1 MNENETILKEIL
13 EESVRR
19 EYEKYSNA
27 PEHKFSLRH
36 RLAMKR
42 IFARYEKNVRKL
54 KKADETDDIAHTP
67 LQSEKMPYYTLKQR
81 LIYALV
87 IILIMTML
95 TGCVISIRGITE
107 MQIDWLR
114 SRYDFPNMK
123 MEVGETFDV
132 DPNKQTQAVGIFW
145 ETKEYGNFLADL
157 VNMGLYTKD
166 EMETIRLKPSP
177 LDTRPRSQ
185 TYEIDFMP
193 VTIKLGNESPLE
205 SYRDYVSRLEERIE
219 HYNERAKDPSQAV
232 EGDKEFAELIEED
245 YLPLPKSFLELLE
258 KLYADNPDEDETLNN
273 QLADLDKD
281 DRRYLCEINEI

>member
-1 MNENETILKEIL
+1 MNENETIFKEIL
-13 EESVRR
+13 QEVVQSEIEE
-19 EYEKYSNA
+19 YSHA

-36 RLAMKR
+36 RLAMRR

-54 KKADETDDIAHTP
+54 KKAEETDDT
-67 LQSEKMPYYTLKQR
+67 QSEKMPYYTLKQR

-95 TGCVISIRGITE
+95 TGCVISFRGITE

-123 MEVGETFDV
+123 MEVGETFDI

-157 VNMGLYTKD
+157 VDMGLYTND
-166 EMETIRLKPSP
+166 EVETIRLKPFP

-205 SYRDYVSRLEERIE
+205 SYRDYVGRLEERIE
-219 HYNERAKDPSQAV
+219 HYSNRAKDPSQAV
-232 EGDKEFAELIEED
+232 EGDREFAELIAEH

-258 KLYADNPDEDETLNN
+258 KLYAEDPHDPDNADENPSSI
-273 QLADLDKD
+273 LANSDKD

>member
-13 EESVRR
+13 EELVQS
-19 EYEKYSNA
+19 EIAEYSNA

-36 RLAMKR
+36 RLAMRR
-42 IFARYEKNVRKL
+42 IFARYEKNVRRL
-54 KKADETDDIAHTP
+54 KKAEETDDTP

-87 IILIMTML
+87 IVLIMTML

-123 MEVGETFDV
+123 MEVGETFDI

-157 VNMGLYTKD
+157 VDMGLYTA
-166 EMETIRLKPSP
+166 EEVETIRLKPSP
-177 LDTRPRSQ
+177 IDTRPKPQ
-185 TYEIDFMP
+185 DYELRIVP

-205 SYRDYVSRLEERIE
+205 SYRDFVGRLEKDIKF
-219 HYNERAKDPSQAV
+219 YSERAKDPSQAV
-232 EGDKEFAELIEED
+232 EGDKEFAETIAEH

-258 KLYADNPDEDETLNN
+258 KLYAEDPGEDEKQNN
-273 QLADLDKD
+273 RLADLDKD

>member
-1 MNENETILKEIL
+1 MNENETVFKEIL
-13 EESVRR
+13 GKLIES
-19 EYEKYSNA
+19 EFAEFDNP

-54 KKADETDDIAHTP
+54 KKAEETDDTSF
-67 LQSEKMPYYTLKQR
+67 QSEKMPYYTLKQR

-123 MEVGETFDV
+123 VEVGETFDV
-132 DPNKQTQAVGIFW
+132 DPNKQTQVLGIYRQ
-145 ETKEYGNFLADL
+145 TDEYTNFLADL
-157 VNMGLYTKD
+157 VEMGLYTED
-166 EMETIRLKPSP
+166 EMETIRLKPAP
-177 LDTRPRSQ
+177 LDTRPQRNGELRV
-185 TYEIDFMP
+185 TP
-193 VTIKLGNESPLE
+193 VTINLGDESPLE
-205 SYRDYVSRLEERIE
+205 SYRDFVGRLEENIKF
-219 HYNERAKDPSQAV
+219 YSERAKAPSQAV
-232 EGDKEFAELIEED
+232 EGDKEFAETIAEH

-258 KLYADNPDEDETLNN
+258 KLYADDPHDSDNADEPPNN

>member
-1 MNENETILKEIL
+1 MDETVFRELL
-13 EESVRR
+13 RES
-19 EYEKYSNA
+19 YEQEFAEFDNA

-54 KKADETDDIAHTP
+54 KKTNVDYTP
-67 LQSEKMPYYTLKQR
+67 LQSESMPYYTIKQR

-87 IILIMTML
+87 IVIIMTML
-95 TGCVISIRGITE
+95 TGCVISIRGITDA
-107 MQIDWLR
+107 QLDWLR
-114 SRYDFPNMK
+114 SRYDFPDMK
-123 MEVGETFDV
+123 IWVGEEFEY
-132 DPNKQTQAVGIFW
+132 DPNKQTQALGIFW
-145 ETKEYGNFLADL
+145 ETKEYGDFLADL
-157 VNMGLYTKD
+157 VDMGLYTND
-166 EMETIRLKPSP
+166 EVETIRLKPAP

-185 TYEIDFMP
+185 TYEIDFTP
-193 VTIKLGNESPLE
+193 VTINLGDESPLE

-219 HYNERAKDPSQAV
+219 HYNERAQDPSQAV
-232 EGDKEFAELIEED
+232 EGDKEFAELIAED

-258 KLYADNPDEDETLNN
+258 KLYAEDPHNSDNADENPNN

>member
-1 MNENETILKEIL
+1 MNENETVFKEIL
-13 EESVRR
+13 GEWVES
-19 EYEKYSNA
+19 EFAEFDNA

-54 KKADETDDIAHTP
+54 KEAEGTYTP
-67 LQSEKMPYYTLKQR
+67 FQSEKMPYYGIKQR

-87 IILIMTML
+87 IVLIMTML

-123 MEVGETFDV
+123 MSVGETFDI

-157 VNMGLYTKD
+157 VDMGLYTED
-166 EMETIRLKPSP
+166 EVETIRLKPSP
-177 LDTRPRSQ
+177 LDTRPQRNGELRI
-185 TYEIDFMP
+185 TP
-193 VTIKLGNESPLE
+193 VTIKLGDESPLE

-219 HYNERAKDPSQAV
+219 HYSERAKDPLKAV
-232 EGDKEFAELIEED
+232 EGDKEFAELIAEH

-258 KLYADNPDEDETLNN
+258 KLYADDPDKDENPNN

>member
-1 MNENETILKEIL
+1 MNENETIFKEIL
-13 EESVRR
+13 GEWVES
-19 EYEKYSNA
+19 EFAEFDDP

-42 IFARYEKNVRKL
+42 IFARYEKNVHRL
-54 KKADETDDIAHTP
+54 KKADETDDIAYAP

-107 MQIDWLR
+107 MQIDRLR

-123 MEVGETFDV
+123 ISVGETFDV
-132 DPNKQTQAVGIFW
+132 DPNKQTQVVGIYRQ
-145 ETKEYGNFLADL
+145 TDEYTNFLADL
-157 VNMGLYTKD
+157 VDMGLYTEDK
-166 EMETIRLKPSP
+166 METIRLKPAP
-177 LDTRPRSQ
+177 LDTRPQRNGELRI
-185 TYEIDFMP
+185 TP

-205 SYRDYVSRLEERIE
+205 SYRDFVGRLEENIKF
-219 HYNERAKDPSQAV
+219 YSERAKDPSQAV
-232 EGDKEFAELIEED
+232 EGDKEFAATIAEH

-258 KLYADNPDEDETLNN
+258 KLYADDPDNADEILNN
-273 QLADLDKD
+273 PLADLDKD